1 MTKSTKFYLLIILQ
15 IVFLLVMVGTKIFTL
30 KTGTKILLEVVPV
43 DPRDI
48 FRGEYARLN
57 YKIST
62 MNSPEMQKIKE
73 NQIVYVKLRQV
84 EKYWEAVSVSKEKP
98 ILNKDE
104 ILIIGKK
111 RWGNRIEYG
120 IESYFVPEGKAIEI
134 ERIRAPAKVSVE
146 VSVDRF
152 GNAAINRIFID
163 DKPMRF

>member
-1 MTKSTKFYLLIILQ
+1 MTKSTKFYLLIVLQ

-62 MNSPEMQKIKE
+62 INSPEMRKIKE
-73 NQIVYVKLRQV
+73 NQMVYVKLKQV

-98 ILNKDE
+98 ILNENE

-163 DKPMRF
+163 DKPVRF